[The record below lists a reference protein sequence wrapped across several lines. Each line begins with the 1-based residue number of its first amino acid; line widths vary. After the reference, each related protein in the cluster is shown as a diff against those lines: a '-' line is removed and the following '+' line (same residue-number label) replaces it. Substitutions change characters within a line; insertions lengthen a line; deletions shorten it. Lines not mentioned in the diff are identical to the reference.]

1 MEDEAGVQLWGWNPA
16 LEIWIPIQVDVNGR
30 VVVTT

>member
-1 MEDEAGVQLWGWNPA
+1 MGAGAQLWGWNPA
-16 LEIWIPIQVDVNGR
+16 LGIWLPIQVDVNGR

>member
-1 MEDEAGVQLWGWNPA
+1 MAEEQVDCWGWDIANQV
-16 LEIWIPIQVDVNGR
+16 WVKIQVDVNGR

>member
-1 MEDEAGVQLWGWNPA
+1 MEEQIDIWGWDDANQV
-16 LEIWIPIQVDVNGR
+16 WVKIQVDVNGR

>member
-1 MEDEAGVQLWGWNPA
+1 MAEEQICIWGWNPA
-16 LEIWIPIQVDVNGR
+16 LEIWIKIQVDVNGR